1 MLKRALHLM
10 TLSLVGLLVIGCST
24 VDTLDTA
31 PVPSNNP
38 VPFPGFTFPL
48 LDLANS
54 VIPLPNDLLRDP
66 VTGNLMFPGTGE
78 PVDAANSLDGFST
91 SGNIL
96 IPFDGEVVASSVTN
110 DTLPVF
116 NASTGQQVQM
126 TYQVIAK
133 RIQVDAAESL
143 STPPATITGSTVVAT
158 PILALDPSTQY
169 LVVTTAGII
178 SADSNSPILS
188 SSAINILKGT
198 SPLVDGNGNST
209 NPALNNATAARLEPI
224 RQAYQPIWQGAERLL
239 NTNRANI
246 PFAFAFTTQSLFQ
259 ALPAIQTTVETA
271 NLPAANANPAFP
283 GIPAAEF
290 APVAAGHTGGENLS
304 FASIPTIEQLFADPT
319 LGLPAGVPNSNIG
332 RIHFGTVTAPIYRT
346 DREEGFWA
354 NPPVQVGTQTVPFVL
369 FLPNSVAIPDV
380 FRQPTLGASPLPPA
394 AALNAPVPAV
404 IFQHGITGNKLQ
416 AVALADAVNS
426 QGLALIAIDLELH
439 GDLKAPGASDGDG
452 FINIPNLRNSRDN
465 IRQSVVNLYALNQ
478 AIISGQSNIDA
489 PNGGTPG
496 VTPGAAPELAPGT
509 DEGGVDPGYMSLSLG
524 SIVGDLFHA
533 TEDDLTASALNVGG
547 ARITNLLLQSQTF
560 SGLVKDGLAAN
571 GVVEGSSDFARFFLI
586 AQAVVDDA
594 DPVNYADQA
603 ISGNLRGGVG
613 AQILQQGNV
622 TDAVVP
628 PVAQYDMANQHANG
642 VATPAFSQVDAIRA
656 ILAPQV
662 SSPYAGPGFYE
673 IPNAGHGAFLSPEFG
688 PTAQIVGQ
696 ALQFVGAGLAGG
708 TPTIVDTGI
717 RARQIPVD
725 ILQDSTDY
733 SGVVKF

>member
-10 TLSLVGLLVIGCST
+10 TLCLVGLLVIGCSSLDT
-24 VDTLDTA
+24 VDTP

-38 VPFPGFTFPL
+38 VPFPGYTFPL
-48 LDLANS
+48 LDLTNS

-126 TYQVIAK
+126 TYQVIPN
-133 RIQVDAAESL
+133 RVQVDAAESL
-143 STPPATITGSTVVAT
+143 SVPPATITGSTVVAT

-188 SSAINILKGT
+188 SAAINILKST
-198 SPLVDGNGNST
+198 SSLVDGNGNST
-209 NPALNNATAARLEPI
+209 NPALNDATAARLEVV
-224 RQAYQPIWQGAERLL
+224 RQAYQPIWQGAEQLL

-246 PFAFAFTTQSLFQ
+246 PFAFAFTTQTLFQ
-259 ALPAIQTTVETA
+259 ALPAIQTTVETN
-271 NLPAANANPAFP
+271 NLGAANANPAFP

-290 APVAAGHTGGENLS
+290 LPVAAGHTGGENLS
-304 FASIPTIEQLFADPT
+304 FASVPTIEELFADPS

-346 DREEGFWA
+346 DKAEGFWA

-380 FRQPTLGASPLPPA
+380 MRQPNLGVSPLPPA
-394 AALNAPVPAV
+394 APNTPVATV

-439 GDLKAPGASDGDG
+439 GDLKADPGASDGDG

-478 AIISGQSNIDA
+478 AIISGQTNIDA
-489 PNGGTPG
+489 PAGTPG
-496 VTPGAAPELAPGT
+496 VDPGAAPELAPGT

-547 ARITNLLLQSQTF
+547 ARITNLLLQSETF
-560 SGLVKDGLAAN
+560 SGPVKAGLAAQ
-571 GVVEGSSDFARFFLI
+571 GAPEGSSDFARFFLI

-642 VATPAFSQVDAIRA
+642 VASPAFSQVDAIRA

-673 IPNAGHGAFLSPEFG
+673 IPNAGHGAFLSPAFG
-688 PTAQIVGQ
+688 PTTQIVTQ
-696 ALQFVGAGLAGG
+696 ALTYIGAGLGGG

-717 RARQIPVD
+717 RARQIPVE
-725 ILQDSTDY
+725 ILEDGDY